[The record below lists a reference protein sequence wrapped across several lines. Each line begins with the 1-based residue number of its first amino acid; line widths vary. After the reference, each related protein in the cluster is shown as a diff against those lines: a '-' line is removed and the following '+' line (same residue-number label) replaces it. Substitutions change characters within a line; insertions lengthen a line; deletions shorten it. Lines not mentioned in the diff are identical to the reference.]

1 MVRLVLPG
9 GTVRASVVVHAQV
22 PDGIVKVVVDD
33 LSVAQALLT
42 SDSLHDAAV
51 TCAWDKTGHNMVS
64 SVIRNSFLFMVSSAL

>member
-1 MVRLVLPG
+1 
-9 GTVRASVVVHAQV
+9 
-22 PDGIVKVVVDD
+22 VVVDD